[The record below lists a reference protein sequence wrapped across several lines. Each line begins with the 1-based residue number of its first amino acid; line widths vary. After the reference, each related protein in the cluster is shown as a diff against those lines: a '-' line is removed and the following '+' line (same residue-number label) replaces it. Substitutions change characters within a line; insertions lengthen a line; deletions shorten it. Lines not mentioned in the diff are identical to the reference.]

1 MAYKK
6 YIIYKVR
13 RWRMKNIKRTVKTSC
28 SGKPVSEKVLLKLL
42 CEAIYLQD
50 KPEHCDTSAA

>member
-1 MAYKK
+1 
-6 YIIYKVR
+6 
-13 RWRMKNIKRTVKTSC
+13 MKNIKRTVKTSC